1 MRLRNKRSPR
11 ENKRLFDNM
20 YTYKHTRMPTHNETY
35 TEYKFTSLY
44 ARQKRNCLQT
54 GIIIVYNSLCILLH
68 E

>member
-1 MRLRNKRSPR
+1 
-11 ENKRLFDNM
+11 M
-20 YTYKHTRMPTHNETY
+20 YTYKHTRMSTHNKTY

-54 GIIIVYNSLCILLH
+54 GITIVYNSLCILLH